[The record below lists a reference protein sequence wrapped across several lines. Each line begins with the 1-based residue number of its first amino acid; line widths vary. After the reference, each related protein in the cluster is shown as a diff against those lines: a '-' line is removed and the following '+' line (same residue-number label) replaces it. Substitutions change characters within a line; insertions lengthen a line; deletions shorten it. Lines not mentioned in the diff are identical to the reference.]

1 MKENNV
7 EVVVRAML
15 AIVIFIAAIFYN
27 PWATLKAYEIAAL
40 KYGWYTPVYWEMFGL
55 LTLFQML
62 FVHNNMSLHNIWQK
76 VKGEGTSKDA
86 VSFAIQIPLALT
98 IGWFIVYITL

>member
-7 EVVVRAML
+7 EVVIRATL
-15 AIVIFIAAIFYN
+15 ALIIFIAAIFYN
-27 PWATLKAYEIAAL
+27 PWATMKAYEIAAS
-40 KYGWYTPVYWEMFGL
+40 KYSWYMPTYWEMFGL
-55 LTLFQML
+55 LVLFRML
-62 FVHNNMSLHNIWQK
+62 FVSNNVSLHNIWQK

-86 VSFAIQIPLALT
+86 ISFAIQTPLALT